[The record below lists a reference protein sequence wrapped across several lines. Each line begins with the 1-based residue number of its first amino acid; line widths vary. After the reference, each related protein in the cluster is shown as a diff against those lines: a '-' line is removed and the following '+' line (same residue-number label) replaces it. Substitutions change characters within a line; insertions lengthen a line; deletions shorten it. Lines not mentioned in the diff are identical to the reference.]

1 MNAQQLK
8 NAILQEAITGRLVP
22 QDPNDEPASVLLD
35 RIRKEKA
42 KLVKEGKLKKKDL
55 EEKPIS
61 KEEIPFEIPESW
73 EWCRWG
79 MLGDYK
85 KGPFG
90 SSLTKSMFVPK
101 SEDAIKVYEQK
112 NAIQKDYTL
121 GEYYISKEKYETMK
135 GFTVHSGDIIVS
147 CAGTIG
153 ETYLLPSE
161 APIGIINQALMRAK
175 LHLDSII
182 PYWLLHFQ
190 YILLIENRLK
200 GSGSAIKNIPPFE
213 VLKAMPVPL
222 PPLAEQHRIVAKI
235 EELLPKVEEYGKA
248 QEALDK
254 LNAELP
260 ERLKKSILQE
270 AITGKLVP
278 QDPNDEPASV
288 LLDRIRKEKAKLVK
302 EGKLKKKDLIETPI
316 SKDEIPFEIPESWE
330 WVRIGE
336 YASKIT
342 DFVASGSFASLRE
355 NVKYYPNKEY
365 AILVRTKDF
374 QTNFQTDLVYTDKHG
389 YDFLSNSNLFG
400 GELIL
405 PNIGASIG
413 KVFIVPKLN
422 YRMTLAPN
430 SVMIRFYWEEQRDWI
445 FTIFSS
451 SFGKNLLHDISS
463 STAQGKFNK
472 TDFKNIYIPLPPLAE
487 QHRIV
492 AKIEE
497 LLSKIDRLK
506 TK

>member
-55 EEKPIS
+55 EEKPIT

-73 EWCRWG
+73 EWCR
-79 MLGDYK
+79 LSTLYNFIDYRGSTPNKINSGIPLVTAKNVK
-85 KGPFG
+85 KGYNDY
-90 SSLTKSMFVPK
+90 S
-101 SEDAIKVYEQK
+101 I
-112 NAIQKDYTL
+112 KDYISL
-121 GEYYISKEKYETMK
+121 EEYNKRKTRGVSKR
-135 GFTVHSGDIIVS
+135 GDLLFT
-147 CAGTIG
+147 T
-153 ETYLLPSE
+153 E
-161 APIGIINQALMRAK
+161 APLGNVSIADLDVFSAGQRLITLQSFDNNIIKNKVIMFFMLADSFQKSLLEKKTGTTVAGIKA
-175 LHLDSII
+175 S
-182 PYWLLHFQ
+182 
-190 YILLIENRLK
+190 RLK
-200 GSGSAIKNIPPFE
+200 D
-213 VLKAMPVPL
+213 VLIPL

-270 AITGKLVP
+270 AITGRLVP

-288 LLDRIRKEKAKLVK
+288 LLDRIRKEKVKLVK

-316 SKDEIPFEIPESWE
+316 SNEEIPYIIPSSWS
-330 WVRIGE
+330 WVRLQDITIYISRGKSPVYSDIRKYPIVAQKCNQWTGFSLEKAKFADPSTVDRYTEERLLQDGDLLWNSTGLGTLGRMAIYNSCVNE
-336 YASKIT
+336 YGWA
-342 DFVASGSFASLRE
+342 VADSHVTVIRTMPEFCYYKYLFYYFASHQVQ
-355 NVKYYPNKEY
+355 NVIEDKSDGSTKQKELAQETVRKYE
-365 AILVRTKDF
+365 V
-374 QTNFQTDLVYTDKHG
+374 
-389 YDFLSNSNLFG
+389 
-400 GELIL
+400 
-405 PNIGASIG
+405 
-413 KVFIVPKLN
+413 
-422 YRMTLAPN
+422 
-430 SVMIRFYWEEQRDWI
+430 
-445 FTIFSS
+445 
-451 SFGKNLLHDISS
+451 
-463 STAQGKFNK
+463 
-472 TDFKNIYIPLPPLAE
+472 PLPPLAE

-497 LLSKIDRLK
+497 LLSKIDKLK

>member
-35 RIRKEKA
+35 KIRKEKA

-73 EWCRWG
+73 EWVRIGDIFIHASGKQQSSKNKNTGNLQKFITTSNLYWG
-79 MLGDYK
+79 RFVLDNLKEMYFTDEELITCSAQKGDLLVCEGGAGY
-85 KGPFG
+85 GR
-90 SSLTKSMFVPK
+90 S
-101 SEDAIKVYEQK
+101 AIWD
-112 NAIQKDYTL
+112 KDYNICL
-121 GEYYISKEKYETMK
+121 QNHVHRLRPVVFGLCEYAYYLIYFLKESNRLLS
-135 GFTVHSGDIIVS
+135 V
-147 CAGTIG
+147 GTAMPG
-153 ETYLLPSE
+153 LS
-161 APIGIINQALMRAK
+161 A
-175 LHLDSII
+175 
-182 PYWLLHFQ
+182 
-190 YILLIENRLK
+190 NRLK
-200 GSGSAIKNIPPFE
+200 E
-213 VLKAMPVPL
+213 LLVPL

-288 LLDRIRKEKAKLVK
+288 LLDKIRKEKAKLVK

-330 WVRIGE
+330 WCKLG
-336 YASKIT
+336 Y
-342 DFVASGSFASLRE
+342 VAEIARGGSPR
-355 NVKYYPNKEY
+355 PIKEY
-365 AILVRTKDF
+365 L
-374 QTNFQTDLVYTDKHG
+374 TDESNGLNWIKIGDTEKGGKFINSCKEKIKPEGLKKTRMVHPG
-389 YDFLSNSNLFG
+389 DFLLTNS
-400 GELIL
+400 
-405 PNIGASIG
+405 
-413 KVFIVPKLN
+413 
-422 YRMTLAPN
+422 M
-430 SVMIRFYWEEQRDWI
+430 
-445 FTIFSS
+445 
-451 SFGKNLLHDISS
+451 SFGRPYITNIKGCIHDGWLMISPYAGAFDQLYLYYLLSSVFAFKQFSDKVAGAVVQNLNSDKVAASC
-463 STAQGKFNK
+463 
-472 TDFKNIYIPLPPLAE
+472 IPLPPLAE

-497 LLSKIDRLK
+497 LLTKIDKLK
-506 TK
+506 TKGIE

>member
-35 RIRKEKA
+35 KIRKEKA

-73 EWCRWG
+73 EWVRIGDIFIHASGKQQSSKNKNTGNLQKFITTSNLYWG
-79 MLGDYK
+79 RFVLDNLKEMYFTDEELKTCSAQKGDLLVCEGGAGY
-85 KGPFG
+85 GR
-90 SSLTKSMFVPK
+90 S
-101 SEDAIKVYEQK
+101 AIWD
-112 NAIQKDYTL
+112 KDYNICL
-121 GEYYISKEKYETMK
+121 QNHVHRLRPVVFGLCEYAYYLIYFLKESNRLLS
-135 GFTVHSGDIIVS
+135 V
-147 CAGTIG
+147 GTAMPG
-153 ETYLLPSE
+153 LS
-161 APIGIINQALMRAK
+161 A
-175 LHLDSII
+175 
-182 PYWLLHFQ
+182 
-190 YILLIENRLK
+190 NRLK
-200 GSGSAIKNIPPFE
+200 E
-213 VLKAMPVPL
+213 LLVPL

-254 LNAELP
+254 LNDELP

-270 AITGKLVP
+270 AITGRLVP

-288 LLDRIRKEKAKLVK
+288 LLDKIRKEKAKLVK

-330 WVRIGE
+330 CGKLSLISSLIDGEKREGNFVCLDAKFLRGRSTGEILPKGKFVRKNNNIILVDGE
-336 YASKIT
+336 NSGEVFTVPCDGYMGSTFKQLWISETMFLPYVLYFIRYYKDILRNSKKGAAIPH
-342 DFVASGSFASLRE
+342 L
-355 NVKYYPNKEY
+355 NKELFY
-365 AILVRTKDF
+365 NLV
-374 QTNFQTDLVYTDKHG
+374 
-389 YDFLSNSNLFG
+389 
-400 GELIL
+400 
-405 PNIGASIG
+405 IGI
-413 KVFIVPKLN
+413 
-422 YRMTLAPN
+422 
-430 SVMIRFYWEEQRDWI
+430 
-445 FTIFSS
+445 
-451 SFGKNLLHDISS
+451 
-463 STAQGKFNK
+463 
-472 TDFKNIYIPLPPLAE
+472 PPLAE

-497 LLSKIDRLK
+497 LLTKIDKLK

>member
-55 EEKPIS
+55 EEKPIT

-73 EWCRWG
+73 EWVRIGDIFIHASGKQQSSKNKNTGNLQKYITTSNLYWG
-79 MLGDYK
+79 RFVLDNLKEMYFTDEELKTCSAQKGDLLVCEGGAGY
-85 KGPFG
+85 GR
-90 SSLTKSMFVPK
+90 S
-101 SEDAIKVYEQK
+101 AIWD
-112 NAIQKDYTL
+112 KDYNICL
-121 GEYYISKEKYETMK
+121 QNHVHRLRPVVFGLCEYAYYLIYFLKESNRLLS
-135 GFTVHSGDIIVS
+135 V
-147 CAGTIG
+147 GTAMPG
-153 ETYLLPSE
+153 LS
-161 APIGIINQALMRAK
+161 A
-175 LHLDSII
+175 
-182 PYWLLHFQ
+182 
-190 YILLIENRLK
+190 NRLK
-200 GSGSAIKNIPPFE
+200 E
-213 VLKAMPVPL
+213 LLVPL
-222 PPLAEQHRIVAKI
+222 PPLSEQRRIVAKI

-316 SKDEIPFEIPESWE
+316 SKEEIPFEIPESWE
-330 WVRIGE
+330 WCSLGNVVSLLSGRDLTPQDYNDSKDGIPYITGASNFDGSSLIINRWTPKPVTISKFGDLLITCKGTIGTMTFNTIGNIHIARQVMAISP
-336 YASKIT
+336 YVI
-342 DFVASGSFASLRE
+342 DI
-355 NVKYYPNKEY
+355 KYIKYF
-365 AILVRTKDF
+365 LVRK
-374 QTNFQTDLVYTDKHG
+374 VY
-389 YDFLSNSNLFG
+389 
-400 GELIL
+400 ELEKKAKSIIPGISREDIL
-405 PNIGASIG
+405 
-413 KVFIVPKLN
+413 
-422 YRMTLAPN
+422 
-430 SVMIRFYWEEQRDWI
+430 
-445 FTIFSS
+445 
-451 SFGKNLLHDISS
+451 
-463 STAQGKFNK
+463 TAL
-472 TDFKNIYIPLPPLAE
+472 IPLPPLSE

-497 LLSKIDRLK
+497 LFSKIDKLK